1 MAQIPA
7 AFIEEV
13 RQKTNIVDVI
23 EPYVQLKKSGR
34 NLFGLCPFH
43 EERTPSFSV
52 SEEKQIFHCF
62 SCGRG
67 GNVFKFL
74 MEIESLSFPEAV
86 IKVAEFSGLSLPV
99 EYQAAKGPSEN
110 QSATLL
116 KQDYQAAQELYHHIL
131 MRTQLGETA
140 LNYLHQRQLTD
151 ATLEHF
157 QIGFAPDQQ
166 QMLLSFFQ
174 VKQKETSE
182 LARSGLFTQT
192 DEGKLLDRFRDR
204 VIFPVQD
211 QSGDVIAFSGRIL
224 QKPDPQRPVG
234 KYLNSPETEI
244 FNKSKTL
251 FNLAAAK
258 KEIRQQGEVILF
270 EGFMDVISAYQ
281 AGVKNGV
288 ASMGTS
294 LTEQQVYLLQRI
306 TQRLIICY
314 DGDAPGL
321 KAACRALELLQSTSL
336 EVGVVILPQNQD
348 PDEFIKSQGAQAF
361 SQLVH
366 HKSLSPEAFMIEYL
380 SRQYNLNN
388 DLEKVDYL
396 NAALAYILPVQSP
409 VQQKLYVEQ
418 LAQHLNLP
426 SSTIRQEL
434 QEQQK
439 TKKIL
444 TPVADYGQNQAE
456 KRSAPDHDQ
465 EYVGLDSVEK
475 SERNLLNIVF
485 HYPEVL
491 QIIDQ
496 HSGFHFVHQQYQ
508 DIFDYWVRESLMN
521 EHLTV
526 AQFVDL
532 VPADLRDL
540 IVAIEMM
547 PRPDNYLPEEVQDY
561 ITNIE
566 QNKQS
571 QQLQKYQVQVKQA
584 KQIGDSQ
591 QELELTKKMIA
602 LSQQMDQAKS
612 VNN

>member
-86 IKVAEFSGLSLPV
+86 IKVAEFSGLSLPA
-99 EYQAAKGPSEN
+99 EYQVAKGPSEN

-174 VKQKETSE
+174 GKQKEPSE

-321 KAACRALELLQSTSL
+321 KAACRALKLLQSTSL

-409 VQQKLYVEQ
+409 VQQELYVEQ

-496 HSGFHFVHQQYQ
+496 YSGFHFVHQQYQ

-532 VPADLRDL
+532 VPSDLRDL

-566 QNKQS
+566 QNKQR

>member
-86 IKVAEFSGLSLPV
+86 IKVAEFSGLSLPA
-99 EYQAAKGPSEN
+99 EYQVAKGPSEN

-174 VKQKETSE
+174 GKQKEPSE

-409 VQQKLYVEQ
+409 VQQELYVEQ

-566 QNKQS
+566 QNKQL

>member
-86 IKVAEFSGLSLPV
+86 IKVAEFSGLSLPA
-99 EYQAAKGPSEN
+99 EYQVAKGPSEN

-174 VKQKETSE
+174 GKQKEPSE

-409 VQQKLYVEQ
+409 VQQELYVEQ

-566 QNKQS
+566 QNKQR
-571 QQLQKYQVQVKQA
+571 QQLKKYKVQVKQA

-591 QELELTKKMIA
+591 QVLELTKKMVA

>member
-110 QSATLL
+110 PSATLL

-174 VKQKETSE
+174 GKQKEPSE

-321 KAACRALELLQSTSL
+321 KAACRALKLLQSTSL

-361 SQLVH
+361 SQLVRH
-366 HKSLSPEAFMIEYL
+366 NSLSPETFMIEYL

-496 HSGFHFVHQQYQ
+496 HPGFNFVHQQYQ
-508 DIFDYWVRESLMN
+508 DIFDHWVRESLMN
-521 EHLTV
+521 EHLDI
-526 AQFVDL
+526 AQFEDL

-540 IVAIEMM
+540 IAAIEMM

-566 QNKQS
+566 QNKQR
-571 QQLQKYQVQVKQA
+571 QQLKKYKVQVKQA

-591 QELELTKKMIA
+591 QVLELTKKMVA

>member
-174 VKQKETSE
+174 VKQKEPSE

-409 VQQKLYVEQ
+409 VQQELYVEQ

-496 HSGFHFVHQQYQ
+496 YSGFHFVHQQYQ

-566 QNKQS
+566 QNKQR

>member
-1 MAQIPA
+1 
-7 AFIEEV
+7 
-13 RQKTNIVDVI
+13 
-23 EPYVQLKKSGR
+23 
-34 NLFGLCPFH
+34 
-43 EERTPSFSV
+43 
-52 SEEKQIFHCF
+52 
-62 SCGRG
+62 
-67 GNVFKFL
+67 
-74 MEIESLSFPEAV
+74 
-86 IKVAEFSGLSLPV
+86 
-99 EYQAAKGPSEN
+99 
-110 QSATLL
+110 
-116 KQDYQAAQELYHHIL
+116 
-131 MRTQLGETA
+131 
-140 LNYLHQRQLTD
+140 
-151 ATLEHF
+151 
-157 QIGFAPDQQ
+157 
-166 QMLLSFFQ
+166 
-174 VKQKETSE
+174 
-182 LARSGLFTQT
+182 
-192 DEGKLLDRFRDR
+192 
-204 VIFPVQD
+204 
-211 QSGDVIAFSGRIL
+211 
-224 QKPDPQRPVG
+224 
-234 KYLNSPETEI
+234 
-244 FNKSKTL
+244 
-251 FNLAAAK
+251 
-258 KEIRQQGEVILF
+258 
-270 EGFMDVISAYQ
+270 
-281 AGVKNGV
+281 
-288 ASMGTS
+288 
-294 LTEQQVYLLQRI
+294 
-306 TQRLIICY
+306 
-314 DGDAPGL
+314 
-321 KAACRALELLQSTSL
+321 
-336 EVGVVILPQNQD
+336 LPQNQD

-409 VQQKLYVEQ
+409 VQQELYVEQ

-566 QNKQS
+566 QNKQR

>member
-86 IKVAEFSGLSLPV
+86 IKVAEFSGLSLPA
-99 EYQAAKGPSEN
+99 EYQVAKGPSEN

-174 VKQKETSE
+174 GKQKEPSE

-409 VQQKLYVEQ
+409 VQQELYVEQ

-496 HSGFHFVHQQYQ
+496 YSGFHFVHQQYQ

-566 QNKQS
+566 QNKQL

>member
-86 IKVAEFSGLSLPV
+86 IKVAEFSGLSLPA
-99 EYQAAKGPSEN
+99 EYQVAKGPSEN

-131 MRTQLGETA
+131 MRTQLGETP

-409 VQQKLYVEQ
+409 VQQELYVEQ

-485 HYPEVL
+485 HYSEVL

-566 QNKQS
+566 QNKQR

>member
-86 IKVAEFSGLSLPV
+86 IKVAEFSGLSLPA
-99 EYQAAKGPSEN
+99 EYQVAKGPSEN

-174 VKQKETSE
+174 GKQKEPSE

-409 VQQKLYVEQ
+409 VQQELYVEQ

-566 QNKQS
+566 QNKQR